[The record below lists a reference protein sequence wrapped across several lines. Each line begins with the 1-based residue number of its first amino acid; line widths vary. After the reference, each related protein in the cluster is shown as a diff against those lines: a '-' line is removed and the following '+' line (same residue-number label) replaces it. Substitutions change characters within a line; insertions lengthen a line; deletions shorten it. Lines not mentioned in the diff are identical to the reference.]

1 MVSAATPRN
10 PSSVPTWKSY
20 VGLVESWD
28 AAFRT
33 VSVGLGSLKLVP
45 GSGFTMLGAP
55 SPFWVAPLEGGGVD
69 ELPVPAVV
77 PGLFP
82 KLELPRGSAGSSS
95 LQPAVVR
102 RATANATLGEE
113 VSVQPP

>member
-1 MVSAATPRN
+1 M
-10 PSSVPTWKSY
+10 
-20 VGLVESWD
+20 GLVESWD

-33 VSVGLGSLKLVP
+33 LSVGLGSLKLVP
-45 GSGFTMLGAP
+45 GSGFTILGAP